1 VATPPTFKAPHL
13 HVKHVPSVHKGSIP
27 AMTVRLSLSVAA
39 LTVALAGSLAA
50 QTPPATPP
58 AAAQPALPTPA
69 DGVLARVQGVEIR
82 QADLDAA
89 EEDVGGQATAQM
101 TPEQKREYLL
111 SFVIDLTLAAKAAE
125 QRNVQ
130 DGPDFARKLAYYRN
144 KLLVETL
151 LNNETRARVTE
162 EEMRKIYDEQRARI
176 TPEEEVRARHILV
189 ESEDEAK
196 AIIAQIR
203 GGADFEAIAKEK
215 SKDPGGQRNGGDLG
229 FFVKGQMVPEFAEA
243 AFTMQPGQLSEVPVK
258 TQFGWHVIKVEER
271 RQRQIPSFEQVRGQ
285 IEDFL
290 TRRVQADLVQ
300 RLRSEAQVQR
310 FVEPPARPPVPGLPG
325 APSTPRP

>member
-1 VATPPTFKAPHL
+1 
-13 HVKHVPSVHKGSIP
+13 
-27 AMTVRLSLSVAA
+27 MTVRSLLSIAA
-39 LTVALAGSLAA
+39 MTLALAGPLAA
-50 QTPPATPP
+50 QTPPAATPAP
-58 AAAQPALPTPA
+58 AQPAAPPALQTPA

-89 EEDVGGQATAQM
+89 EEDIGGQTTAQM
-101 TPEQKREYLL
+101 SPEQKREYLL

-130 DGPDFARKLAYYRN
+130 DGPDFARKMTYYRN

-151 LNNETRARVTE
+151 LNAETRTRVTE

-176 TPEEEVRARHILV
+176 TPEDEVRARHILV
-189 ESEDEAK
+189 ETEEEAK
-196 AIIAQIR
+196 ALIAQIR
-203 GGADFEAIAKEK
+203 GGADFEAVAKEK
-215 SKDPGGQRNGGDLG
+215 SKDPGGARNGGDLG
-229 FFVKGQMVPEFAEA
+229 FFTKGQMVPEFAEA
-243 AFTMQPGQLSEVPVK
+243 AFAMQAGQLSQAPVK
-258 TQFGWHVIKVEER
+258 SQFGWHIIKVEER

-300 RLRSEAQVQR
+300 KLRSEAQVER
-310 FVEPPARPPVPGLPG
+310 FVPSPAAPG
-325 APSTPRP
+325 APAPATPRP

>member
-1 VATPPTFKAPHL
+1 
-13 HVKHVPSVHKGSIP
+13 
-27 AMTVRLSLSVAA
+27 MTVRLLLSLAA
-39 LTVALAGSLAA
+39 LTAALAGPLAA
-50 QTPPATPP
+50 QTPPAATPAP
-58 AAAQPALPTPA
+58 APQAAPQALPTPA
-69 DGVLARVQGVEIR
+69 DGILARVQGVEIR

-89 EEDVGGQATAQM
+89 EEDIGGQTTAQM
-101 TPEQKREYLL
+101 SPEQKREYLL

-130 DGPDFARKLAYYRN
+130 SGPDFARKLTYYRN

-151 LNNETRARVTE
+151 LNAETRARVTE

-189 ESEDEAK
+189 ETEEEAK
-196 AIIAQIR
+196 ALIAQIR
-203 GGADFEAIAKEK
+203 GGGDFEAIAKEK

-229 FFVKGQMVPEFAEA
+229 FFTKAQMVPEFAEA
-243 AFTMQPGQLSEVPVK
+243 AFAMQAGQLSETPVK
-258 TQFGWHVIKVEER
+258 SQFGWHIIKVEER

-310 FVEPPARPPVPGLPG
+310 FVEPPARPQIPGLPG
-325 APSTPRP
+325 APATPRP

>member
-1 VATPPTFKAPHL
+1 
-13 HVKHVPSVHKGSIP
+13 
-27 AMTVRLSLSVAA
+27 MTVRLFLSVAA
-39 LTVALAGSLAA
+39 LSVALAGPLVA
-50 QTPPATPP
+50 QTPPAAP
-58 AAAQPALPTPA
+58 APAPQALSAPA
-69 DGVLARVQGVEIR
+69 DGILAKVGGVEIR

-89 EEDVGGQATAQM
+89 EEDIGGQATAQM
-101 TPEQKREYLL
+101 SPEQKREYLL

-125 QRNVQ
+125 QRNIQ
-130 DGPDFARKLAYYRN
+130 AGPDFARKLAYYRN

-151 LNNETRARVTE
+151 LTTETRARVTD

-176 TPEEEVRARHILV
+176 TPEDEVRARHILV
-189 ESEDEAK
+189 ESEEEAK
-196 AIIAQIR
+196 ALLAQIR
-203 GGADFEAIAKEK
+203 GGADFETIAKEK

-229 FFVKGQMVPEFAEA
+229 FFTKGQMVPEFSEA
-243 AFTMQPGQLSEVPVK
+243 AFAMQAGQLSEAPVK
-258 TQFGWHVIKVEER
+258 TQFGWHIIKVEER

-310 FVEPPARPPVPGLPG
+310 FVEPPARQPAPGLPG
-325 APSTPRP
+325 APAPATPRP